1 MVIAPTAVIIDLP
14 NSLFMCAKAEIDQLQ
29 YEPWM
34 LGANTV
40 RKYKTL
46 EVGKAGKHAGKRTIL
61 VVGRCVLV
69 FVSVV
74 LYLCMLMCPIAW
86 DGTAIGWGR
95 GRGLPVR

>member
-1 MVIAPTAVIIDLP
+1 MHAHQHACTAAFTIMVIAPTAVIIDLP

-46 EVGKAGKHAGKRTIL
+46 EVGKAGKHAYMPASAQYWWSAGVCWRWL
-61 VVGRCVLV
+61 GEGEGAAMR
-69 FVSVV
+69 
-74 LYLCMLMCPIAW
+74 
-86 DGTAIGWGR
+86 
-95 GRGLPVR
+95 